1 MAARQPARKKLAP
14 AVRETAQAHDY
25 PALLAEVKARVQAAQ
40 YAALRAVNKTLVRL
54 YWDIAVN

>member
-1 MAARQPARKKLAP
+1 M
-14 AVRETAQAHDY
+14 
-25 PALLAEVKARVQAAQ
+25 KARVQAAQ